1 MVTAETVSRALEQLG
16 ITAGDLVLVHSS
28 LRSLGPL
35 EDGPQTVI
43 DGFERVLGKEGTL
56 VMPTLCQKDFS
67 RSYETWHLDK
77 PSDVGYLTEYFR
89 KLPGVLRSDQATHS
103 VAARGKHAYE
113 LTHEHTA
120 YGPHLCPFG
129 ETAFMDSSPW
139 LKMLRMG
146 AKTVFIGVSTRFNT
160 MKHTVEAR
168 YTEHILSQV
177 RDEAVR
183 GQLRSEVATFG
194 HFTGKE
200 IWPMYDGLRMQEA
213 YEEQGLIR
221 RAQCGNAELLC
232 IDMKQTCDAAFR
244 LLSEHPEDWCNE
256 ATLSWLARCRSHF

>member
-1 MVTAETVSRALEQLG
+1 MVTVNTVKESLSQLG
-16 ITAGDLVLVHSS
+16 IAAGDLVLVHSS

-35 EDGPQTVI
+35 ENGPETVI
-43 DGFERVLGKEGTL
+43 RGFEEVLGSEGTL

-89 KLPGVLRSDQATHS
+89 KLPGVYRSDQATHS
-103 VAARGKHAYE
+103 VAARGRHAYA
-113 LTHEHTA
+113 LTFEHTA

-146 AKTVFIGVSTRFNT
+146 TKIVFIGVSTRFNT

-183 GQLRSEVATFG
+183 AELRSQVATFG

-200 IWPMYDGLRMQEA
+200 IWPMYDGSRMHDE
-213 YEEQGLIR
+213 YERRGLIR
-221 RAQCGNAELLC
+221 HACCGNAELLC
-232 IDMKQTCDAAFR
+232 IDMKQACDTAYAI
-244 LLSEHPEDWCNE
+244 LSSEPEAWCNE
-256 ATLSWLARCRSHF
+256 ATLQWLQRCREHF